1 MLGGGNVG
9 KGAFKVAMIMAF
21 IASIS
26 SNVRGYSDIGK
37 SSFYKAPTLRAQFA
51 KKKRYKKNKRK

>member
-1 MLGGGNVG
+1 MG
-9 KGAFKVAMIMAF
+9 KGAFKVAIIMAF

-26 SNVRGYSDIGK
+26 SSEKGYSDIGK
-37 SSFYKAPTLRAQFA
+37 YSFYRAPTLRAQFA